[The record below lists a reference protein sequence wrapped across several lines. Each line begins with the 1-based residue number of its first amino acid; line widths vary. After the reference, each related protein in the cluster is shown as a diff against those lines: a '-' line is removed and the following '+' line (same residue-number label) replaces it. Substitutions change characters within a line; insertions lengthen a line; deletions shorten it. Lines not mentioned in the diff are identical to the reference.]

1 MLTLLVIR
9 THSLHQG
16 VLCPAWYLLCI
27 LADVTIYPPSQ
38 NPWRGF
44 PVQICFIQRYLP
56 FSQPLAS
63 FIIFFYLFQ
72 SIGFFFFLYPAIQ
85 LWFLY
90 VFCFS
95 STFFSNVPLYRYT
108 SVHLPSLSLEDILPF
123 HRVAFEGS
131 FCNMHVQGDG
141 SVSQE
146 IALQVWGPELISQNL
161 WISSAVINLRI
172 DEVEMARSLGL
183 TS

>member
-72 SIGFFFFLYPAIQ
+72 SIGFFFCIQPFSFDSSMSSVFPAHFLVMLHYIGTPQCIYPVS
-85 LWFLY
+85 LW
-90 VFCFS
+90 
-95 STFFSNVPLYRYT
+95 RT
-108 SVHLPSLSLEDILPF
+108 SYPSIEWHLKEAFVTCMFREMAQSAKRLPF
-123 HRVAFEGS
+123 KCEDLSS
-131 FCNMHVQGDG
+131 FPRTCG
-141 SVSQE
+141 
-146 IALQVWGPELISQNL
+146 
-161 WISSAVINLRI
+161 
-172 DEVEMARSLGL
+172 
-183 TS
+183 